1 LLRKRKGQE
10 IAENNDLSPD
20 FCEPAQSQKLR
31 LHNREKSLD
40 EKNADTVSR
49 GDSESASHPV
59 TFADN
64 GERNELRGLNKT
76 GGRKASSNSC
86 NERGHQLRRGL
97 FAFRRVARDLGSN
110 IARHAAKVSRQFF
123 EEFALLRIGR
133 ELADQVAILGFDE
146 QLFQFYPQQI
156 IFHTSGLPHGIAAE
170 GPKVNTSLEFKMGRP
185 GERRHLPPARG
196 D

>member
-1 LLRKRKGQE
+1 MV
-10 IAENNDLSPD
+10 
-20 FCEPAQSQKLR
+20 
-31 LHNREKSLD
+31 LD
-40 EKNADTVSR
+40 AFSR
-49 GDSESASHPV
+49 CSFAGGSRSAKQ
-59 TFADN
+59 A
-64 GERNELRGLNKT
+64 
-76 GGRKASSNSC
+76 A
-86 NERGHQLRRGL
+86 L
-97 FAFRRVARDLGSN
+97 FAFTLAARNLRVNVAREV
-110 IARHAAKVSRQFF
+110 AKVSRQLL

-146 QLFQFYPQQI
+146 QLFQFYPHQI